1 MSKLEA
7 LLEKE
12 NKIGLILERDECKK
26 FLQWAKLNGLKWMNG
41 EEIKESGDCFFH
53 MVVSKDKT
61 IANISGLCWVKDKK
75 HPACRMTFKDF
86 LKNSE

>member
-1 MSKLEA
+1 MSKLEEM
-7 LLEKE
+7 LEKE
-12 NKIGLILERDECKK
+12 GEIGFVLGQDECKK
-26 FLQWAKLNGLKWMNG
+26 FLLWAKANGLKWMNG
-41 EEIKESGDCFFH
+41 EEIKETDDCFFH

-86 LKNSE
+86 LKNS